1 MSKTPDEFTFERAAM
16 NDEDMP
22 RGLDIADACFYTA
35 LRIIYKAYHNGVIDR
50 KTGTELK
57 NQLTRAYVSD
67 KSEVEFLKR
76 SALALSDRIKKAS
89 EAYNS
94 NRTLENA
101 DELYAAFYNLSEVKR
116 NDQTLPG

>member
-1 MSKTPDEFTFERAAM
+1 MPDEFTFERAAM

-22 RGLDIADACFYTA
+22 RDLDIADACFYTA

-57 NQLTRAYVSD
+57 NQLTRAYAID
-67 KSEVEFLKR
+67 KSKVEFLKR
-76 SALALSDRIKKAS
+76 SALALNGRIKKAS
-89 EAYNS
+89 EAYKS

-116 NDQTLPG
+116 ND

>member
-1 MSKTPDEFTFERAAM
+1 MTAEFTFERAAM

-35 LRIIYKAYHNGVIDR
+35 MRIIYKAYHNGAIDR

-57 NQLTRAYVSD
+57 NQLKRSYVSD
-67 KSEVEFLKR
+67 KSKVEFLNR
-76 SALALSDRIKKAS
+76 SALELNDRIKKAS
-89 EAYNS
+89 EAYKS

-116 NDQTLPG
+116 NEQT

>member
-1 MSKTPDEFTFERAAM
+1 MPDEFTFERAAM

-57 NQLTRAYVSD
+57 NQLTRAYVSNQN
-67 KSEVEFLKR
+67 EVESLKR
-76 SALALSDRIKKAS
+76 SALYLSDEIKKAS
-89 EAYNS
+89 EAYKS

-101 DELYAAFYNLSEVKR
+101 DELYAAFYNLSDDWRSLK
-116 NDQTLPG
+116 ND

>member
-1 MSKTPDEFTFERAAM
+1 MSDEFTFERAAM

-50 KTGTELK
+50 KAGAELK
-57 NQLTRAYVSD
+57 KQLTRAYVRD
-67 KSEVEFLKR
+67 KSKVEFLKR
-76 SALALSDRIKKAS
+76 SALAMNDRIQKAS
-89 EAYNS
+89 EGYKS

-116 NDQTLPG
+116 ND

>member
-1 MSKTPDEFTFERAAM
+1 MTVEFTFERAAM

-57 NQLTRAYVSD
+57 NQLTRAYASD
-67 KSEVEFLKR
+67 KSKVEFLDR
-76 SALALSDRIKKAS
+76 STLALNGRIKKAS
-89 EAYNS
+89 EAYKS

-116 NDQTLPG
+116 NEQT

>member
-1 MSKTPDEFTFERAAM
+1 MAAEFPFERAAM

-22 RGLDIADACFYTA
+22 SGLDIADACFYTA

-57 NQLTRAYVSD
+57 NQLSIAYVSD

-76 SALALSDRIKKAS
+76 CALDLNDRIKKAS
-89 EAYNS
+89 EEYKS

-101 DELYAAFYNLSEVKR
+101 DELYAAFYNLSDGWRSLKNGE
-116 NDQTLPG
+116 NT

>member
-1 MSKTPDEFTFERAAM
+1 MAAEFPFERAAM

-22 RGLDIADACFYTA
+22 RDLDVADACFYTA
-35 LRIIYKAYHNGVIDR
+35 LRIIYKAYHNGAIDR

-67 KSEVEFLKR
+67 KSKVEFLKR
-76 SALALSDRIKKAS
+76 SALALNDRIKKAS
-89 EAYNS
+89 EAYKS

-101 DELYAAFYNLSEVKR
+101 DELYNAFYNS
-116 NDQTLPG
+116 